1 MKILKYLF
9 FLILIFIIGASI
21 YVATKKGDF
30 MIEEKQTIKAPQE
43 MVFNEVND
51 LTTWKN
57 WEPWSKESEDMII
70 SYGDKTNGAG
80 ASYSWNS
87 EEMGDG
93 ELKTV
98 KANPLTDIEQKIT
111 FKTPLGESTSD
122 VYWNFEAKEDSTIVT
137 WGMKGEQSFMEKL
150 AFIFQDQSISEM
162 MKPKFQEGLGNLAE
176 VIREEMQS
184 YSINVDGI
192 TNHGGGYYMY
202 TATASK
208 ISQVSDKMDDMFSDV
223 KRYMDDNGIEKGGN
237 PFILYN
243 ERNQTQGTVIYSAGY
258 FTPSEVVTPEDSPVL
273 TGFLPNQRT
282 LKVTLKGDYE
292 NLQEAWKE
300 ASTYISANELLRN
313 NEAQPFEVYIAGP
326 NDNTNPAKWITQLY
340 IPLMPEGAAS
350 ETKNTS
356 EDD

>member
-30 MIEEKQTIKAPQE
+30 IIEETQTIKAPQE

-57 WEPWSKESEDMII
+57 WDPWSKESEDMII
-70 SYGDKTNGAG
+70 SYGEKTSGEG

-87 EEMGDG
+87 DEMGDG

-98 KANPLTDIEQKIT
+98 KANPLTDIEQQIT
-111 FKTPLGESTSD
+111 FKMPLGESTSD
-122 VYWNFEAKEDSTIVT
+122 VHWNFEAKEDSTVVT
-137 WGMKGEQSFMEKL
+137 WRMKGEQSFMEKL
-150 AFIFQDQSISEM
+150 AFIFEDQSISEK
-162 MKPKFQEGLGNLAE
+162 MKPKFHKGLNNLKE
-176 VIREEMQS
+176 VLREEMQS

-202 TATASK
+202 NATASK
-208 ISQVSDKMDDMFSDV
+208 IPQIPEKMEDMFSDV

-243 ERNQTQGTVIYSAGY
+243 QRNQSQGTAIYSAGY
-258 FTPSEVVTPEDSPVL
+258 FTPSEVVTPEESPIL

-282 LKVTLKGDYE
+282 LKITLKGNYE
-292 NLQEAWKE
+292 NLQEAWADADSYIKE
-300 ASTYISANELLRN
+300 NDLQINE
-313 NEAQPFEVYIAGP
+313 EAQPFEVYVTGP
-326 NDNTNPAKWITQLY
+326 NDNANPAKWITQLY
-340 IPLMPEGAAS
+340 IPLMPEGSIS
-350 ETKNTS
+350 ETENTPK
-356 EDD
+356 DD